1 MMDGPEGLVLGSL
14 PERLRGFYGP
24 AKLSE
29 EPVEVPPCGMSDCP
43 STRSRQH
50 PGGWRTIR
58 FGRGQSRGRGV
69 GVGRPQGRFK
79 GRPSR
84 RRTWPGSCGRCRL
97 GPPYA
102 SSLSG
107 TRAGKS
113 TWIGYRSGRTSRGT
127 CSASGPRSR
136 GGPTGPGGAAG
147 VCCPPARTGPPC
159 GLGSRVPAA
168 GRSAAGQVLDLAR
181 QAPRQAE
188 AGVAEA
194 EEPVR
199 VLVAVVAELRGN
211 EVDGAASSG
220 VQDDAA

>member
-79 GRPSR
+79 GETEQAEDLARFVREVPSGAAVR
-84 RRTWPGSCGRCRL
+84 ELAQRYQGRQEHLDRVPLRKDIPWHLLSEWSTITWRTHGPGRCCRRVL
-97 GPPYA
+97 PTCTNRPPVRPGV
-102 SSLSG
+102 SG
-107 TRAGKS
+107 A
-113 TWIGYRSGRTSRGT
+113 
-127 CSASGPRSR
+127 R
-136 GGPTGPGGAAG
+136 GGAVGRRPGAGPGPAGA
-147 VCCPPARTGPPC
+147 
-159 GLGSRVPAA
+159 AA
-168 GRSAAGQVLDLAR
+168 GRGGCRGGGGTGPCAGGGRGRAAGQ
-181 QAPRQAE
+181 
-188 AGVAEA
+188 
-194 EEPVR
+194 
-199 VLVAVVAELRGN
+199 RG
-211 EVDGAASSG
+211 
-220 VQDDAA
+220 